1 VIWFKFKICLRKN
14 WLEWIS
20 DSLTIG
26 FLMAIL
32 FPISIFSIF
41 YGDLKDD
48 NELLDF
54 MILFSCIFILTF
66 VLVFGTLSSGWI
78 LATVI
83 STMIS
88 ILNMISFCMAIKIAS
103 DVYECELTL
112 TEKRDYLLS
121 KF

>member
-1 VIWFKFKICLRKN
+1 MIWFKFKICLRKN
-14 WLEWIS
+14 WFEWIS
-20 DSLTIG
+20 DSITIG

-32 FPISIFSIF
+32 FPISILSIF
-41 YGDLKDD
+41 YGNLKDD

-54 MILFSCIFILTF
+54 MILFSLILILTF

-78 LATVI
+78 LSTVI

-88 ILNMISFCMAIKIAS
+88 ILNMISFCMTIKIAS
-103 DVYECELTL
+103 DVYDCELTL
-112 TEKRDYLLS
+112 AEKRDYLLS